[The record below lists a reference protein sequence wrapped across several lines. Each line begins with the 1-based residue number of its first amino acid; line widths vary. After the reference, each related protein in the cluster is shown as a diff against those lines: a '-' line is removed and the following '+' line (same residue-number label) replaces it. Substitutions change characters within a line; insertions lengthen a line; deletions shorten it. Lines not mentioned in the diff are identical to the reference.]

1 MHLVNGQPGAFI
13 DITDRGFQYGD
24 GLFETLSVLGGIPL
38 YYSRHIA
45 RLKRGCQ
52 RLAIPFTRF
61 KALEQEVS
69 SLCRESERAVIK
81 IQISRGAGKK
91 NRGFKSTESMQPTRV
106 VSLSPYPIYP
116 ESFKSEG
123 VQTRVCHTRLGIN
136 PALAG
141 IKHSNRLEQIIAR
154 AEWENA
160 EIWEGILLDAD
171 NFVVEGTMT
180 NIFLAAGNTLYT
192 PTIDRCGV
200 AGIMRDLVIEL
211 AQRNDVD
218 LVEGR
223 ITLGRLLDADEL
235 FLTNSIV
242 EIWPVKQ
249 MDDRVYSVG
258 PFAKRFINW
267 ISECN
272 ERQRL

>member
-24 GLFETLSVLGGIPL
+24 GLFETLSVLDGIPM

-52 RLAIPFTRF
+52 RLGIPFTRF
-61 KALEQEVS
+61 NALEQEVNA
-69 SLCRESERAVIK
+69 LCRESERAVIK
-81 IQISRGAGKK
+81 IQISRGAG
-91 NRGFKSTESMQPTRV
+91 NTRGFKCTESMQPTRV
-106 VSLSPYPIYP
+106 VSLSPYPNYP
-116 ESFKSEG
+116 KFLKREG

-160 EIWEGILLDAD
+160 EIMEGILLDAD

-180 NIFLAAGNTLYT
+180 NIFLATGNTLYT
-192 PTIDRCGV
+192 PYIDRCGV
-200 AGIMRDLVIEL
+200 AGIIRELVIEL
-211 AQRNDVD
+211 AQLNNVD

-223 ITLGRLLDADEL
+223 ITLGQLLDADEF

-249 MDDRVYSVG
+249 MDDRVYSMG
-258 PFAKRFINW
+258 RFAKRFIDW
-267 ISECN
+267 IDECN
-272 ERQRL
+272 ERQRA

>member
-1 MHLVNGQPGAFI
+1 MHLVNGQPNALI
-13 DITDRGFQYGD
+13 DIRDCGFQYGD
-24 GLFETLSVLGGIPL
+24 GLFETLSVLDGIPL

-52 RLAIPFTRF
+52 RLGILFTDF
-61 KALEQEVS
+61 NALEQEVN

-81 IQISRGAGKK
+81 IQITRGAGKT
-91 NRGFKSTESMQPTRV
+91 RGFKSAESVQPTRV
-106 VSLSPYPIYP
+106 VSLSPYPNYP
-116 ESFKSEG
+116 KFLASEG
-123 VQTRVCHTRLGIN
+123 IQTRLCHTRLGIN

-154 AEWENA
+154 AEWGNA
-160 EIWEGILLDAD
+160 EIWEGILLDAE

-180 NIFLAAGNTLYT
+180 NIFLATGNKLYT
-192 PTIDRCGV
+192 PAIDRCGV
-200 AGIMRDLVIEL
+200 AGIMREIVIEL
-211 AQRNDVD
+211 ALRNNVD

-223 ITLGRLLDADEL
+223 ITLGQLLDADEF

-249 MDDRVYSVG
+249 MGDRVYSIG
-258 PFAKRFINW
+258 PYAKRFIGW